1 MILSEHIGQEES
13 GITTMAS
20 RTKKTA
26 CKRKAKDNPEILR
39 SITGSDALLILNA
52 LAQQDE
58 EIRKTIE
65 KTAQEILSTVDAD
78 EIATEVK
85 MELEFLQVEDVWD
98 RAGATR
104 DGYVDPGDA
113 AWEMFEEA
121 LRPFR
126 EEVGKYK
133 KLSMLKEARF
143 YCQGILKGIYE
154 FDKHSTTQYKEWAV
168 DAPGEYFAYIL
179 DDWRKL
185 YKEKLPMVSIKD
197 FLETSCPDWVE
208 WAVKSL
214 RSSRR

>member
-1 MILSEHIGQEES
+1 MVN
-13 GITTMAS
+13 
-20 RTKKTA
+20 RKKKTA
-26 CKRKAKDNPEILR
+26 SKMKTKDNPEILG

-65 KTAQEILSTVDAD
+65 KIAQEILSAVDAD

-98 RAGATR
+98 RARATR

-126 EEVGKYK
+126 EEVEKYK
-133 KLSMLKEARF
+133 KLSMLKEAAFFCR
-143 YCQGILKGIYE
+143 GILKGIYE

-179 DDWRKL
+179 DDWRGL
-185 YKEKLPMVSIKD
+185 YKGKLPMVSMKD
-197 FLETSCPDWVE
+197 FLETSCPDWFE
-208 WAVKSL
+208 WAIKSL